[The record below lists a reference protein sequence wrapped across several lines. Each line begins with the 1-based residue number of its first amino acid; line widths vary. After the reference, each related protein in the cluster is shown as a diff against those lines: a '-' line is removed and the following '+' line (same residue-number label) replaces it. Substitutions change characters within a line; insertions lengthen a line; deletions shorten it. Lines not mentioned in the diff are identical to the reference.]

1 MSSSRSAGKRLPI
14 SCQACRTRKIRCSRD
29 GRPCQTCVRR
39 GLGAEDCI
47 YLGQP
52 RLSTEQSSPS
62 DQTVQNELLARIRN
76 LEGLLQKQ
84 VNSQAGTPVGG
95 AASPLGGAPSVTGS
109 FSESDIGFDAWGGSP
124 MLGNIGT
131 LQTSPS
137 GHVRYVPL
145 ASQWES
151 VVAKSPAAE
160 CLRSS
165 ETDIAD
171 DDDLQIPLARN
182 GSVSRAELLALLPPS
197 RYCDSL
203 KEVYLRVFSPVRNP
217 QLG

>member
-1 MSSSRSAGKRLPI
+1 MASSSRSSGKRLPI

-52 RLSTEQSSPS
+52 RLSSEQTLPA
-62 DQTVQNELLARIRN
+62 DPNVQNELLARIRN
-76 LEGLLQKQ
+76 LESMLQNK

-95 AASPLGGAPSVTGS
+95 GSPLGAPSVAGS
-109 FSESDIGFDAWGGSP
+109 LTESDFGTGLDTWGSP
-124 MLGNIGT
+124 MLGNVGT
-131 LQTSPS
+131 LHTSPS

-165 ETDIAD
+165 DSDIVD

-182 GSVSRAELLALLPPS
+182 GSISGAELLAILPPG
-197 RYCDSL
+197 RYCDTL
-203 KEVYLRVFSPVRNP
+203 KEVYFRVFSPVS
-217 QLG
+217 